1 MHFILE
7 LGISGIIMD
16 MHLTCQI
23 SGIAGRSP
31 NFSVGC
37 ENPNSDS
44 HAYTAS
50 AASATEQFP
59 QALKRTLEFINSK
72 ESLAV

>member
-1 MHFILE
+1 
-7 LGISGIIMD
+7 MD
-16 MHLTCQI
+16 VHLTCQI
-23 SGIAGRSP
+23 SGITGRSP

-37 ENPNSDS
+37 GNPNSDP

-59 QALKRTLEFINSK
+59 QARKRMLEFINSK
-72 ESLAV
+72 ESLTV